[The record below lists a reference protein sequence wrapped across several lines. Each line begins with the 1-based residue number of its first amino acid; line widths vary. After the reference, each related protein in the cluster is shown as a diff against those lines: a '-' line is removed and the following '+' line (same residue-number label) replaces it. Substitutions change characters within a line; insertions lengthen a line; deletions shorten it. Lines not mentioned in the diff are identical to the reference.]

1 MKVLSLWSVWIPT
14 RKSIQ
19 WVLQLVIVLLVWYTA
34 PLVFDLPQGN
44 SFEIAK
50 SIGLMLVLAL
60 VAFVVVIAVCWWLL
74 NRMLVALALPGT
86 GDMVLYFYELEL
98 WEQVRVCFGL
108 FALFVFAA
116 VGVIV
121 AVL

>member
-1 MKVLSLWSVWIPT
+1 MKVLSLKSVWMPT
-14 RKSIQ
+14 RKSIER
-19 WVLQLVIVLLVWYTA
+19 VLQLVIVLLVWYTA
-34 PLVFDLPQGN
+34 PLVFELPLGN
-44 SFEIAK
+44 SIEIAK

-60 VAFVVVIAVCWWLL
+60 VAFVVVLAVCWWLL
-74 NRMLVALALPGT
+74 NRMLVALALPGI
-86 GDMVLYFYELEL
+86 GDMVLCFNELTL
-98 WEQVRVCFGL
+98 WEQVKVFFGL

>member
-1 MKVLSLWSVWIPT
+1 MKTLSLRSAWVPT
-14 RKSIQ
+14 RKSIER
-19 WVLQLVIVLLVWYTA
+19 VLQLVIVLLVWYTA
-34 PLVFDLPQGN
+34 PLLFDLPQGN

-60 VAFVVVIAVCWWLL
+60 VAFVMVIAVCWWLL
-74 NRMLVALALPGT
+74 GRVLVVLELPLIGS
-86 GDMVLYFYELEL
+86 MVLRFNELEL